1 MFGNEAYLAT
11 GVVSHVSTALSLVA
25 AVVIGLVTVVRS
37 RRNERIQYT
46 ITLLQLKFSNL
57 GIFRAHEYI
66 NNLIADG
73 NESFLPEN
81 VRDSERDE
89 LVRDI
94 DRLLSYFELIS
105 IAYLRSDIDREVIRQ
120 QIKSGMY
127 KSYDIC
133 YEYIERRRQT
143 TQRPLLYDN
152 LRKVSDLFRPE
163 GMSRPDGNQPIYQE
177 PKRSAFQSI
186 LSRNN

>member
-1 MFGNEAYLAT
+1 MFSEAT
-11 GVVSHVSTALSLVA
+11 STTTAVISNISTTLSLIT
-25 AVVIGLVTVVRS
+25 AVVIGLVTVVRA

-57 GIFRAHEYI
+57 GIFRAHEYV
-66 NNLIADG
+66 NNLIANCDD
-73 NESFLPEN
+73 SFLPEN
-81 VRDSERDE
+81 VRDSERDD

-105 IAYLRSDIDREVIRQ
+105 IAYLRGDIDREVIRQ

-133 YEYIERRRQT
+133 FEYIKRRRET
-143 TQRPLLYDN
+143 TQRPMLYDN

-163 GMSRPDGNQPIYQE
+163 GMSRPDEIQPVYRE
-177 PKRSAFQSI
+177 PKMSAFLSV